1 MPYISGSSSK
11 CRWPIGKRSNRNN
24 TGNIFI
30 VEILHHQE
38 MPLATWELV
47 KVSAAKNNTDAD
59 TFADYA
65 ELVPQHQFM
74 QCQVSSVFLVVEPSK
89 ILFLI

>member
-1 MPYISGSSSK
+1 M
-11 CRWPIGKRSNRNN
+11 GKGLGWCHTSWDLPASADN
-24 TGNIFI
+24 TGTIFNCRNS
-30 VEILHHQE
+30 
-38 MPLATWELV
+38 PPPTWDLV

-65 ELVPQHQFM
+65 KLVPQHQFM
-74 QCQVSSVFLVVEPSK
+74 QCQVSSVFLVVEPSN